1 MQKINVAYIN
11 ADNRY
16 TQEDMN
22 YYDMLNKANMPEVKY
37 TYYSS
42 IQEFFPKLSSTTF
55 KVDYIAIDVEFLQ
68 GYLDAN
74 PYALI
79 ATLKT
84 LAHSTLYRDANGKT
98 KKRETKIIGV
108 VGYDSPVDIIKEMI
122 PLVDALGIRM
132 GGLWTGEMVLE
143 NQRKLLHGDFSMP
156 KEVQKKLKKKVNRKT
171 SDVTL
176 TPRQRQVFRMVVKSG
191 VSNKIIARALN
202 ISESTV
208 KLHIGAILK
217 KYGLRNRTQLA
228 VFVKDE

>member
-16 TQEDMN
+16 TQEEMN
-22 YYDMLNKANMPEVKY
+22 YYDMLSKANMPYVKY

-42 IQEFFPKLSSTTF
+42 IQEFFPKLSSPTF

-84 LAHSTLYRDANGKT
+84 LAHSTLYREPSGKT
-98 KKRETKIIGV
+98 RKRETKVIGV
-108 VGYDSPVDIIKEMI
+108 VGFDSSNEIVKEMI
-122 PLVDALGIRM
+122 PLVDALTIRM
-132 GGLWTGEMVLE
+132 SGVWTGEMVLE
-143 NQRKLLHGDFSMP
+143 NHKKLLSGDLSMP
-156 KEVQKKLKKKVNRKT
+156 KEVLKKLRKKTYRK
-171 SDVTL
+171 SNDIKL
-176 TPRQRQVFRMVVKSG
+176 TPRQRQVFRMIVKSG

-217 KYGLRNRTQLA
+217 KYGLKNRTQLA